1 MSKRC
6 VNGQLGPS
14 VTSSL
19 FTITV
24 SAPQLLEDQ
33 LPLEASGVVGAAGI
47 WGGFIVGPG
56 ITGPQT
62 FCPLTPASSCPP
74 GIQTVFDGTSM
85 DVQVP
90 GGQAVYIAANGA
102 LSISTPHSAL
112 FPPGSLLSGFG
123 PSGGEFVYTG
133 GPGTFAGSGWIGCP
147 VPVQDFSPPLNFI
160 LQIFANISTHPTRS
174 ASGVPFVC
182 EDVTLLLDLYTG
194 GFGAWQYD

>member
-1 MSKRC
+1 MEPHAITQANTRMFCFFGTLLLLLLLFLLLFGICVLIMSKRC

-85 DVQVP
+85 V
-90 GGQAVYIAANGA
+90 
-102 LSISTPHSAL
+102 S
-112 FPPGSLLSGFG
+112 
-123 PSGGEFVYTG
+123 
-133 GPGTFAGSGWIGCP
+133 
-147 VPVQDFSPPLNFI
+147 
-160 LQIFANISTHPTRS
+160 
-174 ASGVPFVC
+174 
-182 EDVTLLLDLYTG
+182 
-194 GFGAWQYD
+194 